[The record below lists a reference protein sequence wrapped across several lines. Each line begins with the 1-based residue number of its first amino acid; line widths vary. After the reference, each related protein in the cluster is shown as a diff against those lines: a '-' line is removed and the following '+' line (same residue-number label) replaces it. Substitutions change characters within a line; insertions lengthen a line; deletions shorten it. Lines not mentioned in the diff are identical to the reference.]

1 MRKNLHISKKSS
13 NFAAR
18 FKNVALLTIRVVQKS
33 PPTKVY
39 PLRNYN
45 CAFLGQKK

>member
-18 FKNVALLTIRVVQKS
+18 FKNVALLTIRVAQKS

-45 CAFLGQKK
+45 YAFLGQKK